1 MGIMTKVPNGD
12 SGGIIKWRYNGF
24 YEYISVWGFYAKSAL
39 LIAIC
44 VLSFLNMHGLLVET
58 VTAKPVETVPSEET
72 GARAVTGE
80 VTKSLAVE

>member
-1 MGIMTKVPNGD
+1 MGIMTKVSNGD
-12 SGGIIKWRYNGF
+12 SGGITKWGYNGF
-24 YEYISVWGFYAKSAL
+24 YEYISAWGFYVKSAL

-44 VLSFLNMHGLLVET
+44 ALSFLNMHGSLVET